1 MKLTSLLHS
10 PFSLIFIL
18 FLSMDLTTFRII
30 PRLLRFKQPAGTSR
44 AVLRQRQVYYIVL
57 RQENSGKISEG
68 WGEIAPLEGLSPEDE
83 TFHSMMHSLTAEDH
97 PVTKAIH
104 PAEKYP
110 SFRFGLEAAKEDLR
124 LGGKRIWF
132 DGITSHGKISVPIN
146 GLIWM
151 GSKDEMYER
160 IREKLKNGYPC
171 LKLKIGGID
180 FEEEIE
186 LLRFIRQ
193 QFSAEDLELR
203 LDANGSFSP
212 ENARERLQRLSEF
225 EIHSIEQ
232 PIPAGQWQEMATL
245 CETPLIPIALDEEL
259 IGLKSEEQK
268 KNLLE
273 SIRPQYLIF
282 KPSLI
287 GGIRETREYIRL
299 CMRTGTDWWI
309 TSALESNVGLNI
321 LAQFC
326 HILKVGKVQG
336 LGTGKLFTNNVE
348 SPLRESA
355 GQVFTDP
362 AGIWGDIEEK

>member
-18 FLSMDLTTFRII
+18 FLSMDLATFRII

-44 AVLRQRQVYYIVL
+44 AVLRERQVYYIVL